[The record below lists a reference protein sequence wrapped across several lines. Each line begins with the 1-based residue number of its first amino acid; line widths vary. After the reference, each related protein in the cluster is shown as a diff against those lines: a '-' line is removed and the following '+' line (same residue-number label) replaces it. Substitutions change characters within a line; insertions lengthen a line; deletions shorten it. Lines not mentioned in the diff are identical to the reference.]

1 MALNTVSSDR
11 LATNVKNTNFTSAEK
26 QDLTDDIKPL
36 LGSSG
41 GGSKNKI
48 INGAMLVA
56 QRGTSS
62 TTSGYGTVDRFKVQY
77 SGTDE
82 APTQAQVDVVA
93 GTTPYTLGFRKALK
107 ITNGNQTGGAGAS
120 DFVRLSTFLEG
131 QDIANSGW
139 NYKSASSFIT
149 LSFWVKSSVAQ
160 NFYGFIRNTD
170 GTMYQYPF
178 ETGSLTADTWTKITK
193 TIPGNSNLTFDND
206 NGGAFELYIH
216 QFSGTDETASSV
228 TLNAWATYSGS
239 AKMPDFTSTWY
250 TTNDATF
257 ELTGMQLEVGS
268 VATDFDHKTFGQ
280 ELQLCN
286 RYYYDVLGPSPE
298 TDFAFAVGMKY
309 NGTYNFAVINFPVQ
323 MRTVPT
329 LESSTTTNAFYK
341 LIGSTV
347 DDYATNAMLKG
358 GRTGARIY
366 PNTGNDDHGSSGD
379 TVLLH
384 ANNTSACQLRFN
396 AEL

>member
-11 LATNVKNTNFTSAEK
+11 LSTNVKNTNFTAAEK

-62 TTSGYGTVDRFKVQY
+62 TTSGYGTVDRFKVTY
-77 SGTDE
+77 SGTNE
-82 APTQAQVDVVA
+82 NPTQAQVDVA
-93 GTTPYTLGFRKALK
+93 SGTTPYTSGFRKALK
-107 ITNGNQTGGAGAS
+107 ITNGNQTGGAGAT
-120 DFVRLSTFLEG
+120 DHIRIVNIIEG

-206 NGGAFELYIH
+206 NGGAWELYIH
-216 QFSGTDETASSV
+216 QFAGTDETASGV
-228 TLNAWATYSGS
+228 TLNAWTTYSGT

-257 ELTGMQLEVGS
+257 ELTGVQLEVGS

-280 ELQLCN
+280 ELALCQ
-286 RYYYDVLGPSPE
+286 RYYIL
-298 TDFAFAVGMKY
+298 
-309 NGTYNFAVINFPVQ
+309 NGQKMGNCGRSHSMSGFDMIMSVNFIFPVQ
-323 MRTVPT
+323 MRATPSV
-329 LESSTTTNAFYK
+329 TTADIVIKNDSDGNETANVNNVSQYGHQYGIK
-341 LIGSTV
+341 KVGSGNE
-347 DDYATNAMLKG
+347 DYGIQIQNFK
-358 GRTGARIY
+358 Y
-366 PNTGNDDHGSSGD
+366 S
-379 TVLLH
+379 
-384 ANNTSACQLRFN
+384 